1 MVGASYEGIG
11 VSLGSFLGGLFYSQY
26 GGALT
31 FRIFGVAAFIVC
43 GLHCIVNVIF
53 LQRKERE
60 RTEKK

>member
-11 VSLGSFLGGLFYSQY
+11 VSLGSFLGGLFYKQY

-31 FRIFGVAAFIVC
+31 FRIFGVAAFIAC
-43 GLHCIVNVIF
+43 ILHSIVNLIF

-60 RTEKK
+60 AEKK